1 MIIRVSHDSCPPISS
16 RRFTAEHRARI
27 KRKYE
32 NPFVVSHTR
41 GYLESDW
48 RLEMMCWWIH
58 QRRTFCH
65 CCIVRVPTLARWPM
79 DCDSISNS
87 TSTICLMR
95 WARFVPRSRDHEVA
109 CREGG
114 RSTRAVLRA
123 TARNQLWLLGHHL
136 VVPPPT
142 ATPSRGGLALL
153 HTLRLHG
160 LRDSLQRCIS
170 LSLSVSYFRECI
182 SFSLFLRDTRRCPH
196 LLARPKPK
204 ERTILIQL

>member
-1 MIIRVSHDSCPPISS
+1 
-16 RRFTAEHRARI
+16 
-27 KRKYE
+27 
-32 NPFVVSHTR
+32 
-41 GYLESDW
+41 
-48 RLEMMCWWIH
+48 
-58 QRRTFCH
+58 
-65 CCIVRVPTLARWPM
+65 M

-114 RSTRAVLRA
+114 RSTRVVLRA

-153 HTLRLHG
+153 HALRAHG

-170 LSLSVSYFRECI
+170 LSLCFLFPRNVFLSL
-182 SFSLFLRDTRRCPH
+182 SFSGTLAGARTCSRDLNQKGGPF
-196 LLARPKPK
+196 
-204 ERTILIQL
+204 